1 MGMTNMDPRSALNKY
16 NQVRAHVQTEGA
28 SPHRLIQVLMEGAME
43 KIRVAKGLIERREI
57 ADKVRNI
64 NWALSI
70 IDGLRQS
77 LDMEK
82 GGEIAQNLESLYDYM
97 QRRLV
102 VANAENNPQV
112 LDEVAGLMLEIK
124 SAWDA
129 VPENISKESRDHIT
143 EQSKSVATS
152 SL

>member
-1 MGMTNMDPRSALNKY
+1 MNNMDPRNALKKY

-43 KIRVAKGLIERREI
+43 KIRVAKGLLERREI
-57 ADKVRNI
+57 PEKVRNI
-64 NWALSI
+64 NWALTI

-102 VANAENNPQV
+102 VANMENNPQI
-112 LDEVAGLMLEIK
+112 LDEVSGLMLEIK

-129 VPENISKESRDHIT
+129 VPENISKESRN
-143 EQSKSVATS
+143 QVAGQASNTAGTT
-152 SL
+152 L